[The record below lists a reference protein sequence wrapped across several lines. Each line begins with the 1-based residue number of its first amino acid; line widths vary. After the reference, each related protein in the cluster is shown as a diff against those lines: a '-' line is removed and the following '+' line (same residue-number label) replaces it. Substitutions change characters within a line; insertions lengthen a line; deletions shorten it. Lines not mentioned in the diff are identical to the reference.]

1 MWLQGNSATL
11 SSTVKFSQQIGH
23 RGLAFLC
30 SEFICI
36 VVTMVLWEEEEAEE
50 EGVWRG
56 RMIVLL
62 CWITY
67 RWGYKVDIMAGFGT
81 EALGVSVLTDGLE
94 CVFPTTGTL
103 TSSSIKSL
111 AHWGQYELCKNQSEF
126 LFLSKAFC
134 NFVLTLETFW
144 KTSSHMWQ
152 KKVVLREFSL
162 FGNGLGLG
170 GGSVEPWGEE
180 TADTMRT

>member
-1 MWLQGNSATL
+1 
-11 SSTVKFSQQIGH
+11 
-23 RGLAFLC
+23 
-30 SEFICI
+30 
-36 VVTMVLWEEEEAEE
+36 
-50 EGVWRG
+50 
-56 RMIVLL
+56 
-62 CWITY
+62 
-67 RWGYKVDIMAGFGT
+67 MAGFGT

-94 CVFPTTGTL
+94 CVFSTTGTL

-111 AHWGQYELCKNQSEF
+111 AHWGQYGL
-126 LFLSKAFC
+126 
-134 NFVLTLETFW
+134 LETFW

-162 FGNGLGLG
+162 FGNGLGLD